1 MNTSFLSFLHQIEII
16 KWAQPHQIEI
26 IGVAR
31 IRQSIV
37 KNQYVPA
44 KPVIYTWPSDRQIAP
59 VQIAYISCRYH
70 IHIVCMPGICQ
81 LWRILRRSAE
91 HDQRRVVRRYATNAI
106 TVRERL
112 YNHLTELSRLFRS
125 VLNCL
130 IFCSFVHLFTFYAVH
145 CVFLRTANIDKILHK
160 KGL

>member
-1 MNTSFLSFLHQIEII
+1 MCQQNLSYTHG
-16 KWAQPHQIEI
+16 HHT
-26 IGVAR
+26 AR
-31 IRQSIV
+31 LLLCSSHIYIV
-37 KNQYVPA
+37 QL
-44 KPVIYTWPSDRQIAP
+44 
-59 VQIAYISCRYH
+59 AYISCRYH
-70 IHIVCMPGICQ
+70 IHIMCMPGICQ

-112 YNHLTELSRLFRS
+112 HNHLTELSRLFRS

-145 CVFLRTANIDKILHK
+145 CVFLRTANTDKILHK
-160 KGL
+160 KCL